1 MSSPQAAP
9 GAAVLSPLRAAASRR
24 NGAKSCG
31 PKAAEGK
38 ARSAQNALKHG
49 FRAQK
54 HVVLPDEDAAEFAVL
69 EAALLEELAPG
80 PVGGRGPNPFPAL
93 ARRRARSSAC
103 WRSAS
108 SPRPG
113 GSSGRSASR
122 PSCSPRTSL
131 RAGAW
136 GTP

>member
-1 MSSPQAAP
+1 MSSI
-9 GAAVLSPLRAAASRR
+9 GAASLAALLSPARAQASRR

-54 HVVLPDEDAAEFAVL
+54 HMVLPGEDAAELAAL
-69 EAALLEELAPG
+69 EAALIEELAPG
-80 PVGGRGPNPFPAL
+80 PVGERGPNPFPAL
-93 ARRRARSSAC
+93 ARLKARSRP
-103 WRSAS
+103 RSRS
-108 SPRPG
+108 
-113 GSSGRSASR
+113 GSCPPSGVLPAPSVSKR
-122 PSCSPRTSL
+122 SCSRSIVL

-136 GTP
+136 STP